1 MISMVPV
8 DSGALNRSSVQMAI
22 RPLKTL
28 EHSNT
33 RALETESHSTTL
45 PLEKRMSLCH
55 SDTRK
60 IKSTIAL
67 KHYSTKKLTLKEIY
81 TQYVRTTRAVQRTV
95 GCRQHLVE
103 VTALAEVEVSAAFN
117 ESIFQEINF
126 AIRGSFIIEIGKLY
140 YKTFIQIFSCST
152 S

>member
-8 DSGALNRSSVQMAI
+8 DSGALNRSSVQIAI
-22 RPLKTL
+22 RHLKTL

-95 GCRQHLVE
+95 HIC
-103 VTALAEVEVSAAFN
+103 
-117 ESIFQEINF
+117 
-126 AIRGSFIIEIGKLY
+126 LY
-140 YKTFIQIFSCST
+140 GPNMIQ
-152 S
+152 